1 MTSELARS
9 VTEVKVPDENEA
21 SERRHEARCR
31 EVQVLSDDEGD
42 VQRGNEAGEGSAAKP
57 ARVLGA
63 PTTGRSFFGGEVAA
77 HEPLGVCPRKHEEK
91 SRTRRPGNAHGYIEV
106 LGHRQIV
113 FKSDQENPVKAVQRE
128 LAVRD
133 GRNTVQRVMRLTR
146 VSSLR

>member
-9 VTEVKVPDENEA
+9 LTEVKVPDENEA

-42 VQRGNEAGEGSAAKP
+42 VQRGNEAREGSAAKP

-91 SRTRRPGNAHGYIEV
+91 SRTRRPGNAHGI
-106 LGHRQIV
+106 HRGVGPQTDRV
-113 FKSDQENPVKAVQRE
+113 QERPRE
-128 LAVRD
+128 
-133 GRNTVQRVMRLTR
+133 
-146 VSSLR
+146 SSQGCSERARSSAW